1 MNTIAQRIFD
11 QREASLRPPLG
22 VVPPGAVSL
31 ALGEPDFAP
40 PQAVIDASLKAIQHG
55 RTNYT
60 DQHGIAELRDAL
72 LAALPASPSDWDKNN
87 IVVTHGATAGLG
99 ALFFAL
105 IEPGDK
111 VVIPQPAYSLY
122 ADQVVLAGG
131 TVEFVPM
138 GTDLHFDFEKLAV
151 ALKGAKMVVF
161 SNPSNPNGIVHTRAE
176 LEKLAELLDG
186 TETLVV
192 SDEAYSALTYTE
204 EKFTSALEVE
214 GLQERT
220 LYVQTFSKK
229 YCMTGFRV
237 GYVAGDKDL
246 IAAIAQMHRTF
257 NGSVSEQAQ
266 LAALAAVKLPE
277 AVVTPMLEE
286 YAQRRDLVVRLLS
299 DIPHVQLVEPEGAFY
314 AFFSHDTGVPSSE
327 VAADLAERGVLVR
340 AGAEYGPDAES
351 HIRLSFAASQ
361 TDIERG
367 IGIIRQYFEEG
378 A

>member
-1 MNTIAQRIFD
+1 M
-11 QREASLRPPLG
+11 
-22 VVPPGAVSL
+22 
-31 ALGEPDFAP
+31 
-40 PQAVIDASLKAIQHG
+40 
-55 RTNYT
+55 
-60 DQHGIAELRDAL
+60 
-72 LAALPASPSDWDKNN
+72 
-87 IVVTHGATAGLG
+87 VTHGATAGLG

-138 GTDLHFDFEKLAV
+138 GKDLHFDFDKLAV
-151 ALKGAKMVVF
+151 ALEDAKMVVF

-186 TETLVV
+186 KDTLVV
-192 SDEAYSALTYTE
+192 SDEAYSALTYTSE
-204 EKFTSALEVE
+204 RFTSALEVD

-237 GYVAGDKDL
+237 GYVAGAKDL
-246 IAAIAQMHRTF
+246 IAAIAQLHRTF

-266 LAALAAVKLPE
+266 LAALAAVSLPE
-277 AVVTPMLEE
+277 SVVTPMLDE
-286 YAQRRDLVVRLLS
+286 YAQRRDLVVQLLGN
-299 DIPHVQLVEPEGAFY
+299 IPHIRLVEPEGAFY
-314 AFFSHDTGVPSSE
+314 AFFSYDVDVPSSQ
-327 VAADLAERGVLVR
+327 VASELAELGVLVR
-340 AGAEYGPDAES
+340 AGAEYGPDAEH

-361 TDIERG
+361 SDIERG
-367 IGIIRQYFEEG
+367 IGLIRTYFEG
-378 A
+378 F

>member
-1 MNTIAQRIFD
+1 MSLLAQRIYD

-55 RTNYT
+55 RTNYV
-60 DQHGIAELRDAL
+60 DQHGIAELREAL
-72 LAALPASPSDWDKNN
+72 LKALPSPMENWDRNN

-138 GTDLHFDFEKLAV
+138 GEDLHFDFEKLAP

-161 SNPSNPNGIVHTRAE
+161 SNPSNPNGIVHTRTE
-176 LEKLAELLDG
+176 LEKLAELLHG
-186 TETLVV
+186 TDTLAV
-192 SDEAYSALTYTE
+192 SDEAYSALTYTDAP
-204 EKFTSALEVE
+204 FTSALEVD
-214 GLQERT
+214 GLKERT

-246 IAAIAQMHRTF
+246 IAAIAQLHRTF

-266 LAALAAVKLPE
+266 LAALAAVELPE
-277 AVVTPMLEE
+277 SIVTPMLEE
-286 YAQRRDLVVRLLS
+286 YADRRDLVVRLLNEV
-299 DIPHVQLVEPEGAFY
+299 PHVHLVEPEGAFY
-314 AFFSHDTGVPSSE
+314 AFFSYDTGKPSSQ
-327 VAADLAERGVLVR
+327 VAAELAERGVLVR

-351 HIRLSFAASQ
+351 HLRLSFAASQ
-361 TDIERG
+361 SDIEDG
-367 IGIIRQYFEEG
+367 IGIIREYFELL
-378 A
+378 

>member
-1 MNTIAQRIFD
+1 MNFIAQRIMD

-40 PQAVIDASLKAIQHG
+40 PQEVIDASTQALEQGH
-55 RTNYT
+55 TNYT

-72 LAALPASPSDWDKNN
+72 LTALPACPSDWDRNN

-138 GTDLHFDFEKLAV
+138 GKDLHFDFDKLAA
-151 ALKGAKMVVF
+151 ALEDAKLVVF

-186 TETLVV
+186 SDTLVV
-192 SDEAYSALTYTE
+192 SDEAYSALTYTSE
-204 EKFTSALEVE
+204 RFTSALEVD

-237 GYVAGDKDL
+237 GYVAGAKDL
-246 IAAIAQMHRTF
+246 IAAIAQLHRTF

-266 LAALAAVKLPE
+266 LAALAAVSLPE
-277 AVVTPMLEE
+277 SVVTPMLDE
-286 YAQRRDLVVRLLS
+286 YAQRRDLVVQLLGN
-299 DIPHVQLVEPEGAFY
+299 IPHIRLVEPEGAFY
-314 AFFSHDTGVPSSE
+314 AFFSYDVDVPSSQ
-327 VAADLAERGVLVR
+327 VASELAELGVLVR
-340 AGAEYGPDAES
+340 AGAEYGPDAEH

-361 TDIERG
+361 SDIERG
-367 IGIIRQYFEEG
+367 IGLIRTYFEG
-378 A
+378 F

>member
-40 PQAVIDASLKAIQHG
+40 PQAVIDGSLTAIQHG

-72 LAALPASPSDWDKNN
+72 LAALPAQTSGWDKNN

-176 LEKLAELLDG
+176 LEKLAKLLDG

-204 EKFTSALEVE
+204 EKFTSALEIE
-214 GLQERT
+214 GLKERT

-237 GYVAGDKDL
+237 GYVAGDKEL

-277 AVVTPMLEE
+277 SVVTPMLEE
-286 YAQRRDLVVRLLS
+286 YAQRRDLVVRLLG
-299 DIPHVQLVEPEGAFY
+299 DVPHVHLVEPEGAFY
-314 AFFSHDTGVPSSE
+314 AFFSYDTGAPSSE

-367 IGIIRQYFEEG
+367 IGIIRQYFEES

>member
-1 MNTIAQRIFD
+1 MNFIAQRILD
-11 QREASLRPPLG
+11 QRQASLRPPLG
-22 VVPPGAVSL
+22 VVPPGSVSL

-40 PQAVIDASLKAIQHG
+40 PQAVIDATTQAVAQG

-72 LAALPASPSDWDKNN
+72 LTALPARPSDWDKDN

-138 GTDLHFDFEKLAV
+138 GKDLHFDFDQLAT
-151 ALKGAKMVVF
+151 ALDGAKMVVF
-161 SNPSNPNGIVHTRAE
+161 SNPSNPNGIVHTRDE
-176 LEKLAELLDG
+176 LEKLAQLLDA
-186 TETLVV
+186 TDTLVV
-192 SDEAYSALTYTE
+192 SDEAYSALTYTAE
-204 EKFTSALEVE
+204 PFTSALEVP

-237 GYVAGDKDL
+237 GYVAGAKDL

-266 LAALAAVKLPE
+266 LAALAAVSLPE
-277 AVVTPMLEE
+277 SVVTPMLEE
-286 YAQRRDLVVRLLS
+286 YAQRRDLVVRLLN
-299 DIPHVQLVEPEGAFY
+299 DVPHVQLFEPEGAFY
-314 AFFSHDTGVPSSE
+314 AFFSYDLDKPSSQ
-327 VAADLAERGVLVR
+327 VAAELAELGVLVR
-340 AGAEYGPDAES
+340 AGAEYGPAAEH

-361 TDIERG
+361 ADIERG
-367 IGIIRQYFEEG
+367 IGIIRQYFKKS
-378 A
+378 

>member
-72 LAALPASPSDWDKNN
+72 LAALPARLSDWDKNN

-314 AFFSHDTGVPSSE
+314 AFFSYDPGVPSSE

-367 IGIIRQYFEEG
+367 TGIIRQYFEEG